1 MRRHWRT
8 PARRELS
15 PAMLRFLAVGNT
27 SESSA
32 ADGHLQPFLL
42 SGKVHDY
49 LRWPATYPHLREAVD
64 EVRALYEAH
73 HDAIEETARVA
84 TAGRFVSYAQAIL
97 VKADEIARDSRERGD
112 NSNGHH

>member
-1 MRRHWRT
+1 
-8 PARRELS
+8 
-15 PAMLRFLAVGNT
+15 MLRFLSTGNT

-73 HDAIEETARVA
+73 RDEIDAAAETLTRGRYLAYAR
-84 TAGRFVSYAQAIL
+84 AIL
-97 VKADEIARDSRERGD
+97 ARADAIARDSKQKET
-112 NSNGHH
+112 